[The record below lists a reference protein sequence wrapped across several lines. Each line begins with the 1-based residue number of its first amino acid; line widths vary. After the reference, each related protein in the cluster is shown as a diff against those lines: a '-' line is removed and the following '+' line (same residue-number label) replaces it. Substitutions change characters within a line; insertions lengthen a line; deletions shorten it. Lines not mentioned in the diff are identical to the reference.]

1 MKWFENL
8 FKKEEITDDEKLYR
22 KHQQWIFWLTGG
34 WLLATFQHNYATLSK
49 YNQGEFLDLGW
60 ISTGLALPIADIS
73 NFIMVVVLELSLF
86 WSISFIPAGKRWNIK
101 TIVIYMVMIV
111 STAISVFLNVKYM
124 VAASPSPSAVDVGI
138 GAVIG
143 GLIPIMVVLF
153 GYVQGNVID
162 SRMSQTPSRANG
174 GVTVE
179 QVKAALDKDPYLTQR
194 DAAARFGVS
203 LGKMNKIYAQIRGS
217 K

>member
-8 FKKEEITDDEKLYR
+8 FKTKEVSEDDKLYR
-22 KHQQWIFWLTGG
+22 KHQNWIFWLTAG

-60 ISTGLALPIADIS
+60 IVAGLTLPIADIS
-73 NFIMVVVLELSLF
+73 NFVMVVVLELSLF

-111 STAISVFLNVKYM
+111 STAISIFLNVKYM
-124 VAASPSPSAVDVGI
+124 VAASPSPSVVDVGI

-153 GYVQGNVID
+153 GYVQGNVVD
-162 SRMSQTPSRANG
+162 SRMNHPTSRANG
-174 GVTVE
+174 SVTVE
-179 QVKAALDKDPYLTQR
+179 QVKKALEKDPYLTQR
-194 DAAARFGVS
+194 KAAERFGVS
-203 LGKMNKIYAQIRGS
+203 LGTMNKLYNKIGE
-217 K
+217 